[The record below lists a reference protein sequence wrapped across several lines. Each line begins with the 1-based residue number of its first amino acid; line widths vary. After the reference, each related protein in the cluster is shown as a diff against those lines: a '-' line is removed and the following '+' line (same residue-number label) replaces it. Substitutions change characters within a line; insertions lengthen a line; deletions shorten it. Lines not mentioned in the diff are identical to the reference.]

1 MSEATLRDLFLP
13 VCWGIWALI
22 WFVAS
27 FRVKKTTRSE
37 DPLSRLSNT
46 APIWI
51 GAFLLAVRPSW
62 LGPLSFQL
70 VPQNLTYYG
79 VGAALTVIGL
89 AFAVWARYHLGR
101 NWSGVITVK
110 EDHALIRTGPY
121 AIVRHPIYSGLLLAI
136 IGSALARGQIGA
148 MLAIAF
154 MLSAVL
160 RRVRIEERW
169 MSETFGQAYADY
181 KAKTPALVPFVAYG

>member
-1 MSEATLRDLFLP
+1 MSEAALLARFLP
-13 VCWGIWALI
+13 VCWGIWAVI

-51 GAFLLAVRPSW
+51 GAFLLAAPPSW
-62 LGPLSFQL
+62 LGLLSFRL
-70 VPQNLTYYG
+70 LPQDLIYYG
-79 VGAALTVIGL
+79 IGAALTVIGL

-121 AIVRHPIYSGLLLAI
+121 AIVRHPIYSGLLLAV
-136 IGSALARGQIGA
+136 IGSAITRGHIGA
-148 MLAIAF
+148 MLAIAC
-154 MLSAVL
+154 MLYAVL

-169 MSETFGQAYADY
+169 MSETFGQAYTDY
-181 KAKTPALVPFVAYG
+181 KAETPALVPFVA